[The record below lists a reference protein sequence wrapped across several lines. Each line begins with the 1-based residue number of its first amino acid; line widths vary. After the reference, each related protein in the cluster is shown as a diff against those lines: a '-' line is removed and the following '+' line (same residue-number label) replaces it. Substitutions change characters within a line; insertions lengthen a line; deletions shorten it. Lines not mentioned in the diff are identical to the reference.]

1 MIFGAPNEQ
10 DEESITH
17 LKNRWEISLSLFDLK
32 QPSPFGSFEGRQ
44 DFRGA
49 TFTKGKSI
57 PKKVNIDSL
66 DLSFSTFATFRLL
79 DATLN
84 NIVAKS
90 ATFNDFKLF
99 KSHISDCS
107 FVNCDL
113 SSSGAGNLTQST
125 ILNSTFQECTGA
137 PELLGGVRKVED
149 SEFLSMDLQNI
160 GDLDPIRSPTIQN
173 TKFTG
178 KLRNSI
184 IQQGRGEQ
192 QLKGCD
198 ISGLKLKNVQLM
210 GVNMDDV
217 RCSSTLQL
225 FLIPN
230 WSEQKGKLL
239 QVGAEVSASSERE
252 VSVAGD
258 SLQRAIKADDKS
270 SYWIKNRWPRGT
282 RYAYELDP
290 QGPLRSKTSGQIR
303 SLYERA
309 GVENSS

>member
-1 MIFGAPNEQ
+1 MLFGTPNEQ

-17 LKNRWEISLSLFDLK
+17 LKNRWELSLSLLDLE
-32 QPSPFGSFEGRQ
+32 QPSPFGLFEGRQ

-49 TFTKGKSI
+49 AFTKGRSI
-57 PKKVNIDSL
+57 PKKVTFDSL
-66 DLSFSTFATFRLL
+66 DLSFSSFATFRLL

-84 NIVAKS
+84 NIVAHS

-99 KSHISDCS
+99 KSHISDCI

-137 PELLGGVRKVED
+137 PELLGGVRRVED

-160 GDLDPIRSPTIQN
+160 GDLDPVRSPTIQN
-173 TKFTG
+173 TRFTG

-198 ISGLKLKNVQLM
+198 ISELKLKNVQLM

-217 RCSSTLQL
+217 KCSSTLQP
-225 FLIPN
+225 FLVPN
-230 WSEQKGKLL
+230 WSEQIEKLHQVAQRYRHHPNERSLLLVILFNEPLRPTISPVIGSRTDGHAVPATHMNLIRKVHYDPRRRGKL
-239 QVGAEVSASSERE
+239 EVFM
-252 VSVAGD
+252 
-258 SLQRAIKADDKS
+258 
-270 SYWIKNRWPRGT
+270 N
-282 RYAYELDP
+282 
-290 QGPLRSKTSGQIR
+290 GQ
-303 SLYERA
+303 A
-309 GVENSS
+309 

>member
-1 MIFGAPNEQ
+1 MLFGTPNEQ

-17 LKNRWEISLSLFDLK
+17 LKNRWELSLSLLDLE
-32 QPSPFGSFEGRQ
+32 QPSPFGLFEGRQ

-49 TFTKGKSI
+49 AFTKGRSI
-57 PKKVNIDSL
+57 PKKVTFDSL
-66 DLSFSTFATFRLL
+66 DLSFSSFATFRLL

-84 NIVAKS
+84 NIVAHS

-99 KSHISDCS
+99 KSHISDCI

-137 PELLGGVRKVED
+137 PELLGGVRRVED

-160 GDLDPIRSPTIQN
+160 GDLDPVRSPTIQN
-173 TKFTG
+173 TRFTG

-198 ISGLKLKNVQLM
+198 ISELKLKNVQLM

-217 RCSSTLQL
+217 KCSSTLQP
-225 FLIPN
+225 FLVPN
-230 WSEQKGKLL
+230 WSEQIEKLH

-290 QGPLRSKTSGQIR
+290 QGPLRSKASGQIR

-309 GVENSS
+309 GVENCS

>member
-1 MIFGAPNEQ
+1 MLFDALNEQ

-17 LKNRWEISLSLFDLK
+17 LKNRWELSLSLLDLK
-32 QPSPFGSFEGRQ
+32 QPSPFGFFEGRQ

-49 TFTKGKSI
+49 TFTKGRSI
-57 PKKVNIDSL
+57 PKKVTIDSL
-66 DLSFSTFATFRLL
+66 DLSFSSFPTFRLL

-84 NIVAKS
+84 NIVAQS
-90 ATFNDFKLF
+90 AIFNDFKLF
-99 KSHISDCS
+99 KSHISDCI

-113 SSSGAGNLTQST
+113 SPSGAGNLTQST

-137 PELLGGVRKVED
+137 PELLGGVCRVED
-149 SEFLSMDLQNI
+149 SAFLSMDLQNI
-160 GDLDPIRSPTIQN
+160 GDLDPVRSPTIQN

-192 QLKGCD
+192 QLKGCN

-217 RCSSTLQL
+217 KCSSSLQP

-230 WSEQKGKLL
+230 WSKQKEKLH
-239 QVGAEVSASSERE
+239 QVGVEVSASSERE

-290 QGPLRSKTSGQIR
+290 QGPLRSKASGQIR

-309 GVENSS
+309 GVESSS